1 MSVEDK
7 SQTFSVTGLSC
18 QSCVK
23 HVTSALTAITDV
35 QSVRVELGSGG
46 PSTVYVAATRVLGDD
61 EVQAAL
67 AEEGDYLLVR

>member
-1 MSVEDK
+1 M

-23 HVTSALTAITDV
+23 HVTEAISGLPGVEDV
-35 QSVRVELGSGG
+35 SVDLEPKGT
-46 PSTVYVAATRVLGDD
+46 STVSVEASRPLRDD

-67 AEEGDYLLVR
+67 AEEGNYSLLR